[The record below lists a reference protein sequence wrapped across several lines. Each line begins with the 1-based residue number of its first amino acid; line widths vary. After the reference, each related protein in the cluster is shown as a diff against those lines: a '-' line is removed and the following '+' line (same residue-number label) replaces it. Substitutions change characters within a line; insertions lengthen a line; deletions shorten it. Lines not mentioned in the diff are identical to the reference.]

1 MGVSTRSSSR
11 PRRIRKMSSPTKPE
25 HPLIEDVDPMASF
38 FYTPRA
44 LTVMTVGLL
53 ALAYF
58 SDALGLD
65 PQRGSW
71 ESRVKGALWALVGA
85 FLGYSALYAPHTFM
99 IRPHPIVWKLVHG
112 VTLLYIALPGLP
124 ALPGGRPG
132 APGLQVRLPGARGAA
147 GRARVR
153 R

>member
-1 MGVSTRSSSR
+1 
-11 PRRIRKMSSPTKPE
+11 MSSPTKPE

-44 LTVMTVGLL
+44 LTVMIGGLL

-65 PQRGSW
+65 PTRQGASW
-71 ESRVKGALWALVGA
+71 ESQVKGALIAFVGA

-99 IRPHPIVWKLVHG
+99 IRPHVSELVPQSTTTHMSARTHL
-112 VTLLYIALPGLP
+112 VRNAPPFDLAFLLHPST
-124 ALPGGRPG
+124 RFD
-132 APGLQVRLPGARGAA
+132 
-147 GRARVR
+147 
-153 R
+153 